1 MSSDLNKIRVMIVD
15 DHQMSAYG
23 TKAMLMNAQSIHI
36 SSIAN
41 SGQEALNFL
50 ETEIIDVI
58 LLDIYMPEMNGFEV
72 LHKVKEKYPKTKV
85 LMLTI
90 SDEKST
96 ILKCLAGDADGL
108 IFKDINQLDL
118 AKAIERTYNGNHA
131 FSNAVFEKIID
142 LIKGFARNE
151 LTKTDD
157 DDEIEYTNKQ
167 MDYDSIKASLTER
180 EFEVL
185 KFVGM
190 RLTSAEIART
200 LNISKFT
207 VNTYRK
213 NLYSKLGTEDHA
225 GILAAAKLILEKES

>member
-1 MSSDLNKIRVMIVD
+1 MKPKIILALDVDNLSKAKYFINK
-15 DHQMSAYG
+15 
-23 TKAMLMNAQSIHI
+23 L
-36 SSIAN
+36 
-41 SGQEALNFL
+41 
-50 ETEIIDVI
+50 
-58 LLDIYMPEMNGFEV
+58 
-72 LHKVKEKYPKTKV
+72 YPKIKI

-90 SDEKST
+90 SDEKDT

-108 IFKDINQLDL
+108 IFKDINQNDL

-142 LIKGFARNE
+142 LIKDFSRNE
-151 LTKTDD
+151 LTKT
-157 DDEIEYTNKQ
+157 ENYEFNLASKS
-167 MDYDSIKASLTER
+167 MDYNSIKASLTDR

-185 KFVGM
+185 KYVGQ
-190 RLTSAEIART
+190 RYTSAEIART

-225 GILAAAKLILEKES
+225 GIYAAAQLILENES

>member
-1 MSSDLNKIRVMIVD
+1 MNSTNNRIRVMIVD

-23 TKAMLMNAQSIHI
+23 TKAMLMNAQNIFI
-36 SSIAN
+36 SEIAN
-41 SGQEALNFL
+41 SGQEALDFL
-50 ETEIIDVI
+50 LKESVDVI

-72 LHKVKEKYPKTKV
+72 LNYVKKNYPKIKI

-90 SDEKST
+90 SDEKDT

-108 IFKDINQLDL
+108 IFKDINQNDL

-142 LIKGFARNE
+142 LIKDFSRNE
-151 LTKTDD
+151 LTKT
-157 DDEIEYTNKQ
+157 ENYEFNLASKS
-167 MDYDSIKASLTER
+167 MDYNSIKASLTDR

-185 KFVGM
+185 KYVGQ
-190 RLTSAEIART
+190 RYTSAEIART

-225 GILAAAKLILEKES
+225 GIYAAAQLILENES

>member
-1 MSSDLNKIRVMIVD
+1 MDQRNNRIRVMIVD
-15 DHQMSAYG
+15 DHQMSGYG
-23 TKAMLMNAQSIHI
+23 TKAMLTNAQNILI
-36 SSIAN
+36 TEIAN
-41 SGQEALNFL
+41 SGQEALDYL
-50 ETEIIDVI
+50 QKELVDVI

-72 LHKVKEKYPKTKV
+72 LNIVKRNYPKIKV

-90 SDEKST
+90 SDEKDT

-108 IFKDINQLDL
+108 IFKDINQNDL

-142 LIKGFARNE
+142 LIKDFSRNE
-151 LTKTDD
+151 LNRMDHNEFNFVPKS
-157 DDEIEYTNKQ
+157 
-167 MDYDSIKASLTER
+167 MDYDSIKANLTER

-185 KFVGM
+185 KYVGQ
-190 RLTSAEIART
+190 RFTSAEIAKT

-225 GILAAAKLILEKES
+225 GIYSAAQLILEHES